1 MTATQVFFRFLKEN
15 GLYGKMYT
23 FIIQAIRNAN
33 ISNVSDVKLKAVHGD
48 KPISIDKLLK
58 HEKCGLASIFFTI
71 CKNSSRFEYSKDINV
86 HNLHLMF
93 LSFLYKNVKGN
104 YFKILITDNIPQTMS
119 DDFGR
124 FRNGYHVLDYT
135 WKETSKFYG
144 TCN

>member
-15 GLYGKMYT
+15 GLFGKMYP

-48 KPISIDKLLK
+48 KPILIDKFLK
-58 HEKCGLASIFFTI
+58 KEGCDLTNIFFRI
-71 CKNSSRFEYSKDINV
+71 CKNSSRFEYSKGINV
-86 HNLHLMF
+86 HDLYLMF
-93 LSFLYKNVKGN
+93 LGFLRKNVKGS
-104 YFKILITDNIPQTMS
+104 YFKRLITDNMPQTMS

>member
-1 MTATQVFFRFLKEN
+1 MTATQLFFRFLKEN
-15 GLYGKMYT
+15 GLYGKMYP

-58 HEKCGLASIFFTI
+58 HEKCDLANIFFTI
-71 CKNSSRFEYSKDINV
+71 CKNSSRLEYSKDINV
-86 HNLHLMF
+86 YNLYLMF
-93 LSFLYKNVKGN
+93 LSFLHKNVKGN

-119 DDFGR
+119 DEFGR